1 MPNPP
6 PSTLIAEPNGDLL
19 RALAIALFSGLNPD
33 GSAFTVATSG
43 GGGGGAVDVTDRVAR
58 LLGHETNLDGRYG
71 TITGYTGTVSAS
83 GDTTI
88 RTPAA
93 GKTITLKWVGM
104 SSPDN
109 NPNSTVVT
117 VKLGGNAVFTW
128 DFSKNGG
135 AMAHGTVRNDGGV
148 NGALVINLSVAA
160 TVRYNFEVSEA

>member
-43 GGGGGAVDVTDRVAR
+43 GGGGAVDVTDRVAR

-71 TITGYTGTVSAS
+71 TIVGNSGTVSAA
-83 GDTTI
+83 GDNTI

-93 GKTITLKWVGM
+93 GKTIRLKWVGM

-109 NPNSTVVT
+109 NPNSVVAT
-117 VKLGGNAVFTW
+117 VKLGGVSVYTW

-135 AMAHGTVRNDGGV
+135 AFAHGTVRTDGGA
-148 NGALVINLSVAA
+148 NASLVVNLSVAA
-160 TVRYNFEVSEA
+160 TIHYNFELEEV